1 MNALIKAFHMTDWR
15 ELSLKRAYCPGCNTR
30 RCFIKLDATEIAV
43 RCLSCQASSITLSLI
58 DVLNV
63 VVGDISTKSVYE
75 LSARGSFVNYLR
87 QVCGRLTC
95 SEYFDG
101 INPGAYQKDVVCQD
115 VQQLTFKNK
124 SFDVCTSL
132 EVFEHV
138 ANDAAGFAEVCRVL
152 RDDGVMIFTVPIDVT
167 IDTIE
172 RAKIN
177 ADGDVEHLMKPEYH
191 TDPSRANV
199 PILAFRTYGLD
210 IVNKLVA
217 AGFDRAEVR
226 RSSLVNL
233 WGGGRPVVVAYK
245 SWSSGNYPQQDSGL
259 IHHAARERAA

>member
-1 MNALIKAFHMTDWR
+1 M
-15 ELSLKRAYCPGCNTR
+15 
-30 RCFIKLDATEIAV
+30 
-43 RCLSCQASSITLSLI
+43 
-58 DVLNV
+58 
-63 VVGDISTKSVYE
+63 
-75 LSARGSFVNYLR
+75 
-87 QVCGRLTC
+87 
-95 SEYFDG
+95 
-101 INPGAYQKDVVCQD
+101 
-115 VQQLTFKNK
+115 
-124 SFDVCTSL
+124 
-132 EVFEHV
+132 

-199 PILAFRTYGLD
+199 PILAVKTYALD

-217 AGFDRAEVR
+217 AGFDRAEGR

-233 WGGGRPVVVAYK
+233 WGGERPVVVAYK
-245 SWSSGNYPQQDSGL
+245 SWTSGNQPQQDSGL
-259 IHHAARERAA
+259 IHHAARTLSNLQYRPNDHKQPKQP